1 MPLSRRSL
9 LIASVATAATPLLA
23 RAQPAARAPQELK
36 DYTVLKTPVPVESG
50 AKIEVLEFF
59 QYSCPHCATFEPV
72 PGRVEEEAA
81 LRRRL
86 PAHPDR
92 VGQQHDAARAHLL
105 HARGAGQACRKCT
118 RRCSPRSRRT
128 GSRMLNPD
136 AIADFMAA
144 NGIDRKQWLDTY
156 NSFSVAARANRAGQI
171 WRAYKVDGTPMM
183 AVDGRFMTAP
193 SMVGT
198 REGTLVV
205 LDYLVQRSRA
215 RAHEEVARHVAT

>member
-9 LIASVATAATPLLA
+9 LIASVATATPPLLA

-36 DYTVLKTPVPVESG
+36 DFTVLKTPVPVESG

-59 QYSCPHCATFEPV
+59 QYSCPHCATFEPYLAAWKKKLPSDV
-72 PGRVEEEAA
+72 DYRRIPIAWDNSTMPHVRIYYTLEA
-81 LRRRL
+81 LGKL
-86 PAHPDR
+86 PELHEK
-92 VGQQHDAARAHLL
+92 VFAAIQKNR
-105 HARGAGQACRKCT
+105 Q
-118 RRCSPRSRRT
+118 P
-128 GSRMLNPD
+128 MLNPD

-171 WRAYKVDGTPMM
+171 WRAYKVDGTPIM

-205 LDYLVQRSRA
+205 LDYLVQRA
-215 RAHEEVARHVAT
+215 RSERTKK

>member
-9 LIASVATAATPLLA
+9 LIASVATATPPLLA

-36 DYTVLKTPVPVESG
+36 DFTVLKTPVPVESG

-59 QYSCPHCATFEPV
+59 QYSCPHCATFEPYLAAWKKKQPSDV
-72 PGRVEEEAA
+72 DYRRIPIAWDNSTMPHVRIYYTLEA
-81 LRRRL
+81 LGKL
-86 PAHPDR
+86 PELHEK
-92 VGQQHDAARAHLL
+92 VFAAIQKNR
-105 HARGAGQACRKCT
+105 Q
-118 RRCSPRSRRT
+118 P
-128 GSRMLNPD
+128 MLNPD

-171 WRAYKVDGTPMM
+171 WRAYKVDGTPIM

-205 LDYLVQRSRA
+205 LDYLVQRA
-215 RAHEEVARHVAT
+215 RSERTKK

>member
-9 LIASVATAATPLLA
+9 LIASVATATPPLLA

-36 DYTVLKTPVPVESG
+36 DFTVLKTPVPVESG

-59 QYSCPHCATFEPV
+59 QYSCPHCATFEPYL
-72 PGRVEEEAA
+72 AA
-81 LRRRL
+81 WKKKL
-86 PAHPDR
+86 PADVDYRRIPIAWDNSTMPHVRIYYTLEALGKLPELHEK
-92 VGQQHDAARAHLL
+92 VFAAIQKNR
-105 HARGAGQACRKCT
+105 Q
-118 RRCSPRSRRT
+118 P
-128 GSRMLNPD
+128 MLNPD

-171 WRAYKVDGTPMM
+171 WRAYKVDGTPIM

-205 LDYLVQRSRA
+205 LDYLVQRA
-215 RAHEEVARHVAT
+215 RSERTKK

>member
-9 LIASVATAATPLLA
+9 LIVSVATAATPLLA
-23 RAQPAARAPQELK
+23 HAQPAARAPQEVK

-50 AKIEVLEFF
+50 PKIEVLEFF
-59 QYSCPHCATFEPV
+59 QYSCPHCATFEPYLAAWKKKLPSDV
-72 PGRVEEEAA
+72 DYRRIPIAWDNSTMPHVRIYYTLEA
-81 LRRRL
+81 LGKL
-86 PAHPDR
+86 PELHEK
-92 VGQQHDAARAHLL
+92 VFAAIQKNR
-105 HARGAGQACRKCT
+105 Q
-118 RRCSPRSRRT
+118 P
-128 GSRMLNPD
+128 MLNPD

-144 NGIDRKQWLDTY
+144 NGIDRRQWLDTY
-156 NSFSVAARANRAGQI
+156 NSFSVAARANRAGQV

-215 RAHEEVARHVAT
+215 ERTKK

>member
-9 LIASVATAATPLLA
+9 LIASVATATPPLLA

-36 DYTVLKTPVPVESG
+36 DFTVLKTPVPVESG

-59 QYSCPHCATFEPV
+59 QYSCPHCATFEPYLAAWKKKLPSDV
-72 PGRVEEEAA
+72 DYRRIPIAWDNSTMPHVRIYYTLEA
-81 LRRRL
+81 LGKL
-86 PAHPDR
+86 PELHEK
-92 VGQQHDAARAHLL
+92 VFAAIQKNR
-105 HARGAGQACRKCT
+105 Q
-118 RRCSPRSRRT
+118 P
-128 GSRMLNPD
+128 MLNPD

-171 WRAYKVDGTPMM
+171 WRAYKVDGTPIM

-215 RAHEEVARHVAT
+215 ERTKK

>member
-9 LIASVATAATPLLA
+9 LIASVATATPPLLA

-36 DYTVLKTPVPVESG
+36 DFTVLKTPVPVESG

-59 QYSCPHCATFEPV
+59 QYSCPHCATFEPYLAAWKKKLPSDV
-72 PGRVEEEAA
+72 DYRRIPIAWDNSTMPHVRIYYTLEA
-81 LRRRL
+81 LGKL
-86 PAHPDR
+86 PEM
-92 VGQQHDAARAHLL
+92 HDKVFAAIQKNR
-105 HARGAGQACRKCT
+105 Q
-118 RRCSPRSRRT
+118 P
-128 GSRMLNPD
+128 MLNPD

-171 WRAYKVDGTPMM
+171 WRAYKVDGTPIM

-198 REGTLVV
+198 REGSLGV
-205 LDYLVQRSRA
+205 LDHLIQRA
-215 RAHEEVARHVAT
+215 RAERQGKK

>member
-9 LIASVATAATPLLA
+9 LIVSVATAATPLLA
-23 RAQPAARAPQELK
+23 HAQPAARAPQELK

-59 QYSCPHCATFEPV
+59 QYSCPHCATFEPYLAAWKKKLPSDV
-72 PGRVEEEAA
+72 DYRRIPIAWDNSTMPHVRIYYTLEA
-81 LRRRL
+81 LGKL
-86 PAHPDR
+86 PELHEK
-92 VGQQHDAARAHLL
+92 VFAAIQKNR
-105 HARGAGQACRKCT
+105 Q
-118 RRCSPRSRRT
+118 P
-128 GSRMLNPD
+128 MLNPD

-156 NSFSVAARANRAGQI
+156 NSFSVAARANRAGQV

-215 RAHEEVARHVAT
+215 ERTKK

>member
-9 LIASVATAATPLLA
+9 LIVSVATAAAPLLA
-23 RAQPAARAPQELK
+23 HAQPAARAPQEVK

-59 QYSCPHCATFEPV
+59 QYSCPHCATFEPYLAAWKKKLPSDV
-72 PGRVEEEAA
+72 DYRRIPIAWDNSTMPHVRIYYTLEA
-81 LRRRL
+81 LGKL
-86 PAHPDR
+86 PEMHEK
-92 VGQQHDAARAHLL
+92 VFAAIQKNR
-105 HARGAGQACRKCT
+105 Q
-118 RRCSPRSRRT
+118 P
-128 GSRMLNPD
+128 MLNPD

-156 NSFSVAARANRAGQI
+156 NSFSVAARANRAGQV

-215 RAHEEVARHVAT
+215 ERSKK

>member
-9 LIASVATAATPLLA
+9 LIASVATAAPLLA

-59 QYSCPHCATFEPV
+59 QYSCPHCASFEPYLAAWKKKLPTDV
-72 PGRVEEEAA
+72 DYRRIPIAWDNSTMPHVRIYYTLEA
-81 LRRRL
+81 LGKL
-86 PAHPDR
+86 PEMHEK
-92 VGQQHDAARAHLL
+92 VFAAIQKNR
-105 HARGAGQACRKCT
+105 Q
-118 RRCSPRSRRT
+118 P
-128 GSRMLNPD
+128 MLNPD

-171 WRAYKVDGTPMM
+171 WRAYKVDGTPIM

-205 LDYLVQRSRA
+205 LDYLVQRSRSE
-215 RAHEEVARHVAT
+215 RTKK

>member
-9 LIASVATAATPLLA
+9 LIVSVATAATPLLA
-23 RAQPAARAPQELK
+23 HAQPAARAPQELK
-36 DYTVLKTPVPVESG
+36 DYTALKTPVPVESG

-59 QYSCPHCATFEPV
+59 QYSCPHCATFEPYLAAWKKKLPSDV
-72 PGRVEEEAA
+72 DYRRIPIAWDNSTMPHVRIYYTLEA
-81 LRRRL
+81 LGKL
-86 PAHPDR
+86 PELHEK
-92 VGQQHDAARAHLL
+92 VFAAIQKNR
-105 HARGAGQACRKCT
+105 Q
-118 RRCSPRSRRT
+118 P
-128 GSRMLNPD
+128 MLNPD

-156 NSFSVAARANRAGQI
+156 NSFSVAARANRAGQV

-215 RAHEEVARHVAT
+215 ERTKK

>member
-9 LIASVATAATPLLA
+9 LIASVATATPPLLA

-36 DYTVLKTPVPVESG
+36 DFTVLKTPVPVESG

-59 QYSCPHCATFEPV
+59 QYSCPHCATFEPYLAAWKKKLPSDV
-72 PGRVEEEAA
+72 DYRRIPIAWDNSTMPHVRIYYTLEA
-81 LRRRL
+81 LGKL
-86 PAHPDR
+86 PEM
-92 VGQQHDAARAHLL
+92 HDKVFAAIQKNR
-105 HARGAGQACRKCT
+105 Q
-118 RRCSPRSRRT
+118 P
-128 GSRMLNPD
+128 MLNPD

-171 WRAYKVDGTPMM
+171 WRAYKVDGTPIM

-215 RAHEEVARHVAT
+215 ERTKK

>member
-9 LIASVATAATPLLA
+9 LIASVATATTPLLA
-23 RAQPAARAPQELK
+23 HAQPAARAPQEVK
-36 DYTVLKTPVPVESG
+36 DYTVLRTPVPVESG

-59 QYSCPHCATFEPV
+59 QYSCPHCASFEPYLAAWKKKV
-72 PGRVEEEAA
+72 SSDVDYRRIPIAWDNSTMPHVRIYYTLEA
-81 LRRRL
+81 LGKL
-86 PAHPDR
+86 PEM
-92 VGQQHDAARAHLL
+92 HDKVFAAIQKNR
-105 HARGAGQACRKCT
+105 Q
-118 RRCSPRSRRT
+118 P
-128 GSRMLNPD
+128 MLNPD

-156 NSFSVAARANRAGQI
+156 NSFSVAARANRAGQV

-215 RAHEEVARHVAT
+215 ERTKK

>member
-9 LIASVATAATPLLA
+9 LIVSVATAATPLLA
-23 RAQPAARAPQELK
+23 RAQPAARAPQEVK
-36 DYTVLKTPVPVESG
+36 DYTVLRTPVPVESG

-59 QYSCPHCATFEPV
+59 QYSCPHCATFEPYLAAWKKKLPSDV
-72 PGRVEEEAA
+72 DYRRIPIAWDNSTMPHVRVYYTLEA
-81 LRRRL
+81 LGKL
-86 PAHPDR
+86 PDMHEK
-92 VGQQHDAARAHLL
+92 VFAAIQKNR
-105 HARGAGQACRKCT
+105 Q
-118 RRCSPRSRRT
+118 P
-128 GSRMLNPD
+128 MLNPD

-156 NSFSVAARANRAGQI
+156 NSFSVAARANRAGQV

-198 REGTLVV
+198 REGTLAV

-215 RAHEEVARHVAT
+215 ERTKK